1 MLKVI
6 VLNLKLFRHGE
17 SVWNITDPERGL
29 VSRFTGWV
37 DVSLTDRGRL
47 QAEAAGRCLKLF
59 GVYPDAIFTS
69 RLKRSINT
77 YEEMKKNDPEMF
89 DVQVAHS
96 WRLNERHYG
105 SLVGLSKEEAGDRF
119 GKS

>member
-1 MLKVI
+1 M
-6 VLNLKLFRHGE
+6 
-17 SVWNITDPERGL
+17 WNITDPERGL

-37 DVSLTDRGRL
+37 DVALTDRGRA

-59 GVYPDAIFTS
+59 GVYPDAVFTS
-69 RLKRSINT
+69 RLKRSIDSFNI
-77 YEEMKKNDPEMF
+77 MKVNDPDMF

-105 SLVGLSKEEAGDRF
+105 GLAGLSKEEAGDRF
-119 GKS
+119 GENIDVWLVVA